1 MSTLLR
7 YSAFLIVSVLLFAGF
22 GCTQKKLDDGKIPI
36 TTSSKEARELY
47 LRARDLQDKFLI
59 QESRR
64 VLEQAVALDPDFAL
78 AYRDLAFAQPSAK
91 GFFEKFNKAREL
103 VDKVS
108 EGERLWILANEAG
121 INGDPVKQ
129 EEYFRQ
135 LVEKYP
141 KGERAYNALGVFFF
155 GQQKYNKAIVE
166 FRKATELAPD
176 FSPPYNM
183 LGYANRTLEN
193 YGEAEAAFQKYI
205 KLNPV
210 DPNPY
215 DSYAELLLKMGRFE
229 ESIKTYNKA
238 LMVKPDFVPSH
249 GGIAANLTY
258 EGKYDEARE
267 QLKKFYDI
275 AKDDGQRRTALF
287 ITAMTY
293 IDEGKYKE
301 ALAAIKEQHALA
313 ENINDTAAMAGDLG
327 IMANILYEQGRYDDA
342 LERYR
347 TSLRLIMDSELS
359 SEIKANAKRFFLY
372 NDARITMKKG
382 DLKAAET
389 KCEAHLEQTTEAE
402 NLNQIRLSHELT
414 GMLALEQKNY
424 AKALEEFQQGNQQ
437 NPYNLYRI
445 ALAFQGQ
452 KNDQKAEKYFKKAAE
467 FHSLLNMNYAFAR
480 TKAEKMIG
488 GK

>member
-7 YSAFLIVSVLLFAGF
+7 YFAFLTVCVLLFAGF
-22 GCTQKKLDDGKIPI
+22 GCTQKKVDDGKIPI

-47 LRARDLQDKFLI
+47 LRARDLQDKFLF
-59 QESRR
+59 QESRS
-64 VLEQAVALDPDFAL
+64 VLEQAIALDANFAL

-103 VDKVS
+103 ADKVS
-108 EGERLWILANEAG
+108 EGERLWILGNEAG
-121 INGDPVKQ
+121 INGDPIKQ
-129 EEYFRQ
+129 ETYFRQ
-135 LVEKYP
+135 MVEKYP
-141 KGERAYNALGVFFF
+141 KDERAYNMMGVFYF
-155 GQQKYNKAIVE
+155 GQQEYAKAIVE
-166 FRKATELAPD
+166 FRKATEIAPD

-229 ESIKTYNKA
+229 ESIEQYNKA

-258 EGKYDEARE
+258 LGKYDDARK
-267 QLKKFYDI
+267 QLEKFYEI

-287 ITAMTY
+287 NMAMTY
-293 IDEGKYKE
+293 IDEGKYDN
-301 ALAAIKEQHALA
+301 ALETIKEQYALA
-313 ENINDTAAMAGDLG
+313 ENISDTAAMAGDLG
-327 IMANILYEQGRYDDA
+327 IIANILYEQGRYDDA
-342 LERYR
+342 LEKYR
-347 TSLRLIMDSELS
+347 TSLRLIMDSQLS
-359 SEIKANAKRFFLY
+359 SEIKANAKRNFLY
-372 NDARITMKKG
+372 NETRITIKKG
-382 DLKAAET
+382 DLKAAEAMS
-389 KCEAHLEQTTEAE
+389 KAHLRQTTEAE
-402 NLNQIRLSHELT
+402 NLNQIRLSHELA
-414 GMLALEQKNY
+414 GMLALEQKDY

-437 NPYNLYRI
+437 NPYNLYHI
-445 ALAFQGQ
+445 GLAFQGL
-452 KNDQKAEKYFKKAAE
+452 KNDQKAEEYFKKATE
-467 FHSLLNMNYAFAR
+467 FHSLLAMNYAFVR
-480 TKAEKMIG
+480 TKAEKMLG